1 MARAST
7 RSRAWLPLLR
17 KRSEQRAAGGACRI
31 ERLIFLIPSRVGHA
45 GCSWRLSARLF
56 VHSFLL
62 ERPRVLHILEHLFHV
77 RVDRCLIAVFPEL
90 HFGLLSI
97 RV

>member
-1 MARAST
+1 
-7 RSRAWLPLLR
+7 
-17 KRSEQRAAGGACRI
+17 
-31 ERLIFLIPSRVGHA
+31 
-45 GCSWRLSARLF
+45 LF
-56 VHSFLL
+56 IHSFLV